1 MSKLLGI
8 LLLLIG
14 AVVLVPA
21 LRARAIPHMQPVL
34 DPFYEWSARNR
45 VNSIVGL
52 VREEESLGRALPNPR
67 SFPAFVDERDHQK
80 GAGTDPW
87 GTPFYLRLTR
97 TTYVVGSAGRDRIP
111 NTADDI
117 RSAPQPRKG
126 QASR

>member
-21 LRARAIPHMQPVL
+21 LRVRAMPHMQPVL

-45 VNSIVGL
+45 VNSIAGL
-52 VREEESLGRALPNPR
+52 VREEETLGRALPSPR
-67 SFPAFVDERDHQK
+67 GFSAFVDERDHQK

-97 TTYVVGSAGRDRIP
+97 RTYVVGSAGKDRIP

-117 RSAPQPRKG
+117 LSAAQPRRAP
-126 QASR
+126 ASR